1 MSFETFPSILL
12 VHKRPEIFAVKEV
25 IACEKLHGSCF
36 RVHFPLGLTGIDQIQ
51 YGSRETESTDPAFPL
66 GGAVR
71 WFKSRPDL
79 LTNMSDVLHSYNFTD
94 VTIFGE
100 AFGPG
105 VNAKGVKYSNG
116 QDTLFR
122 AFAIMVG
129 TSFITYDTFIEVVD
143 KMGLPRVP
151 EVWRGPPSQEAFDAL
166 LEKPSVTAKAEGVDD
181 PNNLAEG
188 VVLQSNPLFRTSWG
202 EWLFA
207 KHKAK
212 NFKEVAEGPKEK
224 LRADTSAIDAFV
236 MTFVTKGRVTNAVG
250 RLQDRGTSLKNDM
263 SDMRV
268 LLAEVLAD
276 LKKECASEMEAALD
290 GKPEKLLSGALSKV
304 LGPIYRD
311 MTGGSN
317 G

>member
-1 MSFETFPSILL
+1 MPFETFPSILL

-36 RVHFPLGLTGIDQIQ
+36 RVHFPLGMASIDQIQ

-79 LTNMSDVLHSYNFTD
+79 LTKMSDVLHSYNFTD
-94 VTIFGE
+94 VTVFGE

-129 TSFITYDTFIEVVD
+129 SSFITYDTFVEVVA

-166 LEKPSVTAKAEGVDD
+166 LEKPSVTAQAEGVDD

-224 LRADTSAIDAFV
+224 LRADTSAVDAFV
-236 MTFVTKGRVTNAVG
+236 SIYVTKGRIINAVG

-263 SDMRV
+263 SDMRTI
-268 LLAEVLAD
+268 LTEVLAD
-276 LKKECASEMEAALD
+276 LKKECSSELD
-290 GKPEKLLSGALSKV
+290 EVLKKGSEKALSGAVSKAV
-304 LGPIYRD
+304 GPLYREILGV
-311 MTGGSN
+311 
-317 G
+317 